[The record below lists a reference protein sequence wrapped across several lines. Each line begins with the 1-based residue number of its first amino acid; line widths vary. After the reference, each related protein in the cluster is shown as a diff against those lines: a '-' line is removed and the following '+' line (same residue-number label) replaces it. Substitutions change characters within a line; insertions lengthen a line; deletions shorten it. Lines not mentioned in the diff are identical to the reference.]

1 MKKKILIAVIVI
13 ILLVLLV
20 PIPMR
25 LKDGGTIEYKAL
37 IYTISKVHR
46 LNHNSKSGYDNGLII
61 KIFGKEIYNNVP
73 NNTKEIYY
81 EETEKNYSKTIDN
94 INIELSIPN
103 DWNYEEIPQ
112 NKENNSYKF
121 ALKLY
126 KNEESKNAV
135 LYFYNNPFGVC
146 GTGRTTEKIYLN
158 NGTEAVVGYYDNS
171 ENWSDVSFY
180 KLNHNIALINCGLE
194 GAEAQEVLEF
204 IKTINIK

>member
-25 LKDGGTIEYKAL
+25 LRDGGTIEYKAL
-37 IYTISKVHR
+37 IYIISKVHR

-73 NNTKEIYY
+73 NNIKETYS

-94 INIELSIPN
+94 ISIELSIPN
-103 DWNYEEIPQ
+103 NWHYEEISQ
-112 NKENNSYKF
+112 DEENDYYKF

-180 KLNHNIALINCGLE
+180 KLNHNIALINYGLE

-204 IKTINIK
+204 IKTINIE

>member
-25 LKDGGTIEYKAL
+25 LRDGGTIEYKAL

-46 LNHNSKSGYDNGLII
+46 LNHNLKSGYDNGLII

-73 NNTKEIYY
+73 NNIKETYS

-112 NKENNSYKF
+112 NEENNSYKF

-135 LYFYNNPFGVC
+135 LYFYNSPFGVC
-146 GTGRTTEKIYLN
+146 GTGRTSEKIYLK
-158 NGTEAVVGYYDNS
+158 NGTEAVVGYYDNN

>member
-13 ILLVLLV
+13 SLLVLLI

-61 KIFGKEIYNNVP
+61 KIFGKEMYNNVS

-81 EETEKNYSKTIDN
+81 KETEKNYSKIIDN

-112 NKENNSYKF
+112 NEENNSYKF

-135 LYFYNNPFGVC
+135 LYFYNSPFGVC

-158 NGTEAVVGYYDNS
+158 NGTEAVVGYYDNN

-194 GAEAQEVLEF
+194 GAEAKEVLEF

>member
-1 MKKKILIAVIVI
+1 MLSFC
-13 ILLVLLV
+13 LFS
-20 PIPMR
+20 
-25 LKDGGTIEYKAL
+25 KAL
-37 IYTISKVHR
+37 IYTVSKVHR
-46 LNHNSKSGYDNGLII
+46 LNHNLESGYDNGLSI

-103 DWNYEEIPQ
+103 DWNYEEISQ
-112 NKENNSYKF
+112 DKENDYYKF

-126 KNEESKNAV
+126 KNEENKNVV

-146 GTGRTTEKIYLN
+146 GTGRTDKKMHLN
-158 NGTEAVVGYYDNS
+158 NGTEAVVGYYDNN
-171 ENWSDVSFY
+171 ENWSDISFY
-180 KLNHNIALINCGLE
+180 KLNHNIALINYGLE
-194 GAEAQEVLEF
+194 GAEAKEVLEF